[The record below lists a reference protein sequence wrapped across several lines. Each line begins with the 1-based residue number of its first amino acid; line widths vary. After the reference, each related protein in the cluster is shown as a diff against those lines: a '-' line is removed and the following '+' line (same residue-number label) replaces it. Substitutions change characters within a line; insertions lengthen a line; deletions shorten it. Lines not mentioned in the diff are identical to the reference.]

1 MFIAPTTS
9 TGRAI
14 VSTNFRP
21 YEAVILHLVTQ
32 AQPDIPVLWVDHG
45 YNREATYKHAE
56 ELKALL
62 KLNIQAFVPKLT
74 AAHYDFDRLTTLDIR
89 RIGLVRVRWR
99 WSEDHLVGVEFASPD
114 LIRQSLARV
123 IAEQAGA

>member
-1 MFIAPTTS
+1 MLSSAAFAD
-9 TGRAI
+9 
-14 VSTNFRP
+14 TNRRRHTRYPVDLACQVTFTDRT
-21 YEAVILHLVTQ
+21 LHARVR
-32 AQPDIPVLWVDHG
+32 DISLGGARLHMP
-45 YNREATYKHAE
+45 
-56 ELKALL
+56 
-62 KLNIQAFVPKLT
+62 LT

-114 LIRQSLARV
+114 LIRQSLASV